1 MTSTISSNIPGKP
14 AVEVRDLC
22 RSYGNYE
29 AVRGVSF
36 TVARGELFALLGT
49 NGAGKTTTLEVLEGY
64 SRPSSGTVRVFGLD
78 PYAQGREVRR
88 RTGVMLQEGGFF
100 KELTVR
106 ETVDSW
112 RTFIGGA
119 RPAGEVLEQVGL
131 TGRSGTRVG
140 QLSGGE
146 RRRLDLALAVL
157 NGPDLLFLDEP
168 TTGMDPEARRTTW
181 RLVRELQA
189 AGTTVLLTTHYLDEA
204 QQLADRVAI
213 MDQGRIAAVGTVDEV
228 LSGHGTRITFPLPE
242 GVRADELPTV
252 TGESVTLT
260 GTTAVYTVARTAP
273 ALAAL
278 HAWAADRA
286 VELDGIEVRSA
297 SLEDVF
303 LELAARGGAG
313 PQQKAPQQRASAQE
327 APAQG
332 ASEQAAHERAVAR

>member
-1 MTSTISSNIPGKP
+1 MTSTISSGIPGTA
-14 AVEVRDLC
+14 AVEVRDLH
-22 RSYGNYE
+22 RRYGDYE

-64 SRPSSGTVRVFGLD
+64 GPPSSGTVLVFGLD
-78 PYAQGREVRR
+78 PYAQGPEVRR

-112 RTFIGGA
+112 RSFLTGP
-119 RPAGEVLEQVGL
+119 RPTAEVLGQVGL
-131 TGRSGTRVG
+131 TERADIRVA

-181 RLVRELQA
+181 RIVRELQA
-189 AGTTVLLTTHYLDEA
+189 AGTTVLLTTHYLEEA

-213 MDQGRIAAVGTVDEV
+213 MDRGRLAAVGTVDEV
-228 LSGHGTRITFPLPE
+228 LAGHGTRITFPLPSGVSE
-242 GVRADELPTV
+242 GQLPQV
-252 TGESVTLT
+252 LGESATVSDGVATY
-260 GTTAVYTVARTAP
+260 TATRTAP

-278 HAWAADRA
+278 HTWAAEWS

-303 LELAARGGAG
+303 LELAHDGRG
-313 PQQKAPQQRASAQE
+313 KD
-327 APAQG
+327 
-332 ASEQAAHERAVAR
+332 AAHEGTAAR

>member
-1 MTSTISSNIPGKP
+1 MTSTISSGIPGTA
-14 AVEVRDLC
+14 AVEVRDLH
-22 RSYGNYE
+22 RRYGDYE

-64 SRPSSGTVRVFGLD
+64 GPPSSGTVRVFGLD
-78 PYAQGREVRR
+78 PYAQGPEVRR

-112 RTFIGGA
+112 RSFLTGP
-119 RPAGEVLEQVGL
+119 RPTAEVLGQVGL
-131 TGRSGTRVG
+131 TERADTRVA

-157 NGPDLLFLDEP
+157 NDPDLLFLDEP

-181 RLVRELQA
+181 RIVKELQA
-189 AGTTVLLTTHYLDEA
+189 AGTTVLLTTHYLEEA

-213 MDQGRIAAVGTVDEV
+213 MDRGRLAAVGTVDEV
-228 LSGHGTRITFPLPE
+228 LAGHGTRITFPLPS
-242 GVRADELPTV
+242 GVSEARLPQV
-252 TGESVTLT
+252 LGESATVSDGVATY
-260 GTTAVYTVARTAP
+260 TATRTAP

-278 HAWAADRA
+278 HTWAAEWS

-303 LELAARGGAG
+303 LELAHDGRG
-313 PQQKAPQQRASAQE
+313 KD
-327 APAQG
+327 
-332 ASEQAAHERAVAR
+332 AAHEGTAAR

>member
-1 MTSTISSNIPGKP
+1 MTSTISSGIPGTA
-14 AVEVRDLC
+14 AVEVRDLH
-22 RSYGNYE
+22 RRYGDYE

-64 SRPSSGTVRVFGLD
+64 STPSSGTVRVFGLD

-112 RTFIGGA
+112 RSFITGA
-119 RPAGEVLEQVGL
+119 RPTAEVLGRVGL
-131 TGRSGTRVG
+131 TERAGTRVA

-157 NGPDLLFLDEP
+157 GGPELLFLDEP
-168 TTGMDPEARRTTW
+168 TTGMDPEARRITW
-181 RLVRELQA
+181 RIVKELQA
-189 AGTTVLLTTHYLDEA
+189 AGTTVLLTTHYLEEA

-213 MDQGRIAAVGTVDEV
+213 MDKGRLAAVGTVDEV
-228 LSGHGTRITFPLPE
+228 LAGHGTRISFPLPD
-242 GVRADELPTV
+242 GISARQLPV
-252 TGESVTLT
+252 VLGESAAVAD
-260 GTTAVYTVARTAP
+260 GVAVYTAARTAP

-278 HAWAADRA
+278 HSWAAEWS

-303 LELAARGGAG
+303 LELAHEGRPTG
-313 PQQKAPQQRASAQE
+313 
-327 APAQG
+327 
-332 ASEQAAHERAVAR
+332 AAHEGAGAR